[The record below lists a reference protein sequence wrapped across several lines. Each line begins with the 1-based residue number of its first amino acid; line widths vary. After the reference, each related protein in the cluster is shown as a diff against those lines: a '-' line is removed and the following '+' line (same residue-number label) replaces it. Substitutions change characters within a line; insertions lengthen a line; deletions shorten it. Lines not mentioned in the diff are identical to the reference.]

1 MYGSNFFLFQLA
13 LFPDVELN
21 FLQDL
26 ALQHTG
32 PYAVNNICN
41 VLLEDQY
48 PKAIAAPK
56 ATATATATIPNPE
69 PDPVSLQKNRY
80 CGVLN
85 FRIPE
90 MPENQTKRQNLLIF
104 RLKDANGIAN
114 VTRYKDTRSF
124 ILRRIHYNG

>member
-1 MYGSNFFLFQLA
+1 MDVKHQPKQNKISYVINKDASQADVWLKFFLFQLA

-48 PKAIAAPK
+48 PKAIAVPK
-56 ATATATATIPNPE
+56 ATATATATVPNPE

-80 CGVLN
+80 CRVPKFSDKEN
-85 FRIPE
+85 FATIY
-90 MPENQTKRQNLLIF
+90 
-104 RLKDANGIAN
+104 LKIKQRGK
-114 VTRYKDTRSF
+114 TF
-124 ILRRIHYNG
+124 